1 MQVLSKLAAC
11 ILPVALGI
19 SACQKTPAGPPP
31 QRSLTISVS
40 SGAAPVK
47 DLTGQVVLVPYDAGR
62 QRLFDAMLTRRKT
75 EVRLRQELAELEK
88 QLPAIATEVVEPVQA
103 SDQGLDRLVGA
114 ARRTIESLADLA
126 LLYYEEVAE
135 QKGKELPLER
145 LAAFRDK
152 LGVDELKR
160 SSAAIKGTDLE
171 GTRTAIATVH
181 EILNRE
187 VYKAERM
194 GAEKAR
200 TENVL
205 KQLDSEIS
213 KAPATRR
220 ASAAAPRAST
230 AGPGSNTEVYLRYMR
245 NRADLQQATDP
256 LVAFNS
262 LGKVQVAAATTDDQ
276 GKATVS
282 IPPTGRYIIGVA
294 FNRPGEDL
302 ISRNFGMTES
312 FCWIQEVPAQG
323 NQISFNKDNIMKPS
337 VAPLGLEQDTPWR

>member
-11 ILPVALGI
+11 VLPFTLGI
-19 SACQKTPAGPPP
+19 AACEKKPVVPPP
-31 QRSLTISVS
+31 PRTLTISVS

-47 DLTGQVVLVPYDAGR
+47 EMTGQVVVVPYDAGR
-62 QRLFDAMLTRRKT
+62 QRLFDAMLTRRRT
-75 EVRLRQELAELEK
+75 EERMRQELAELEK
-88 QLPAIATEVVEPVQA
+88 QLPTSPTELIEPPQA
-103 SDQGLDRLVGA
+103 PDQGLDRLVGA
-114 ARRTIESLADLA
+114 ARRTIETLADLA

-135 QKGKELPLER
+135 QKGKELPPER

-160 SSAAIKGTDLE
+160 SSSAIKGTDLE
-171 GTRTAIATVH
+171 GTRGAIAAVH
-181 EILNRE
+181 EVLNRE

-205 KQLDSEIS
+205 KQLESEIS
-213 KAPATRR
+213 KAPQAKR
-220 ASAAAPRAST
+220 APSPASRAST
-230 AGPGSNTEVYLRYMR
+230 AGPGANTDVYLRYMR

-262 LGKVQVAAATTDDQ
+262 LGKVQVATATTDGE
-276 GKATVS
+276 GKATVA
-282 IPPTGRYIIGVA
+282 IPPTGRWIVGVA

-302 ISRNFGMTES
+302 ISRNFGITES
-312 FCWIQEVPAQG
+312 FCWIQEVPAQT
-323 NQISFNKDNIMKPS
+323 NQMNFNKDNIMKPS